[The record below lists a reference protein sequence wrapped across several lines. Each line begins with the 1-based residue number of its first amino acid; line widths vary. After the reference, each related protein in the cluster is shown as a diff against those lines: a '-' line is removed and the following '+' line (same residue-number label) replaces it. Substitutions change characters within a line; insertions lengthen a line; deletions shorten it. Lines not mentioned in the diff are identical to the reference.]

1 MEAVSVSQ
9 HLAALFESHR
19 IECVVHGEWVAP
31 AGRLP
36 AIRATWYAGEK
47 TGRLDV
53 DVLLEDERQLQ
64 EAFAGIGSGE
74 DGLQDA
80 LRNFASNSFHVLLSA
95 LWGQAEEDQVMVETW
110 EIGERRF
117 EVHIGNLGL
126 RGAEGKAPPLPAGLV
141 PEHRAGDSRRAAGRA
156 PALVPAFLLC
166 LRQPAHGG
174 GAVRQ
179 PAVGGRHAEPG
190 RSRLAGFAGLLQRAQ
205 LPHAQAA
212 GVGRRVAQPARRR
225 WRLHSCQVALRRVRP
240 LPHDQ
245 HCDDP
250 AAPGRRH
257 DADVVLHRQAAPRL
271 PDEARAGLTR
281 RVQPSRAATCSA
293 VALADCGFCPVT
305 RRPSTTTL
313 LVNGSR
319 LLS

>member
-19 IECVVHGEWVAP
+19 IDCVVHGEWVAP
-31 AGRLP
+31 NGRLP

-74 DGLQDA
+74 DGLQEA

-126 RGAEGKAPPLPAGLV
+126 RGAEGKAPPLPAGLF
-141 PEHRAGDSRRAAGRA
+141 PSIERAIR
-156 PALVPAFLLC
+156 
-166 LRQPAHGG
+166 
-174 GAVRQ
+174 
-179 PAVGGRHAEPG
+179 AEP
-190 RSRLAGFAGLLQRAQ
+190 LDA
-205 LPHAQAA
+205 
-212 GVGRRVAQPARRR
+212 
-225 WRLHSCQVALRRVRP
+225 RLHWFRHFFCAFGNQRTVEALFDNQPWEAGMQNLAALDWQDSQGYYSVRNFLMLKP
-240 LPHDQ
+240 L
-245 HCDDP
+245 
-250 AAPGRRH
+250 A
-257 DADVVLHRQAAPRL
+257 
-271 PDEARAGLTR
+271 
-281 RVQPSRAATCSA
+281 
-293 VALADCGFCPVT
+293 
-305 RRPSTTTL
+305 
-313 LVNGSR
+313 
-319 LLS
+319 

>member
-126 RGAEGKAPPLPAGLV
+126 APERGKQHVE
-141 PEHRAGDSRRAAGRA
+141 R
-156 PALVPAFLLC
+156 
-166 LRQPAHGG
+166 
-174 GAVRQ
+174 
-179 PAVGGRHAEPG
+179 VGGE
-190 RSRLAGFAGLLQRAQ
+190 
-205 LPHAQAA
+205 
-212 GVGRRVAQPARRR
+212 
-225 WRLHSCQVALRRVRP
+225 
-240 LPHDQ
+240 
-245 HCDDP
+245 
-250 AAPGRRH
+250 
-257 DADVVLHRQAAPRL
+257 
-271 PDEARAGLTR
+271 
-281 RVQPSRAATCSA
+281 
-293 VALADCGFCPVT
+293 VT
-305 RRPSTTTL
+305 Q
-313 LVNGSR
+313 
-319 LLS
+319 

>member
-19 IECVVHGEWVAP
+19 IECVAARRMGGAS
-31 AGRLP
+31 
-36 AIRATWYAGEK
+36 RAATGDPRHLVCGEK

-126 RGAEGKAPPLPAGLV
+126 RGAEGKAPPLPAGLF
-141 PEHRAGDSRRAAGRA
+141 PSIERAIR
-156 PALVPAFLLC
+156 
-166 LRQPAHGG
+166 
-174 GAVRQ
+174 
-179 PAVGGRHAEPG
+179 AEP
-190 RSRLAGFAGLLQRAQ
+190 LDA
-205 LPHAQAA
+205 
-212 GVGRRVAQPARRR
+212 
-225 WRLHSCQVALRRVRP
+225 RLHWFRHFFCAFGNQRTVEALFDNQPWEAGMQNLAALDWQDSQGYYSVRNFLMLKP
-240 LPHDQ
+240 L
-245 HCDDP
+245 
-250 AAPGRRH
+250 A
-257 DADVVLHRQAAPRL
+257 
-271 PDEARAGLTR
+271 
-281 RVQPSRAATCSA
+281 
-293 VALADCGFCPVT
+293 
-305 RRPSTTTL
+305 
-313 LVNGSR
+313 
-319 LLS
+319 